1 MGSQD
6 VEGGEHGLHGG
17 NDGAGAVP
25 GSGINSNNSSSSSTS
40 DTKTFLR
47 VCNVIVPKLS
57 PQKCS
62 EDGSTGAATSS
73 FAFTGTGDCAA
84 ALLLAWH
91 DILGDNQV
99 SEGSDDTVTGC
110 PCLFFSVDEY
120 SLLYMQL

>member
-1 MGSQD
+1 MV
-6 VEGGEHGLHGG
+6 VEGGERGLNGD
-17 NDGAGAVP
+17 NDGGGTLP
-25 GSGINSNNSSSSSTS
+25 GSGINSSSSSSSSTS

-57 PQKCS
+57 PQKGS
-62 EDGSTGAATSS
+62 EEGSTGAATS

-99 SEGSDDTVTGC
+99 TRGK
-110 PCLFFSVDEY
+110 
-120 SLLYMQL
+120 